1 MKVLGIV
8 FGFTLA
14 AGVASAQALNC
25 DMQEYKN
32 IDGVKAVAS
41 GSSVELSWQG
51 EKGQQLRARFTLRN
65 GQH

>member
-1 MKVLGIV
+1 MKLLCIV

-25 DMQEYKN
+25 NMQEYKS
-32 IDGVKAVAS
+32 IDGVRVAAG